1 MKHANAQTAEAAHVR
16 VMPDPRYAGLWD
28 AIVVDGSVKERLLR
42 GAVLNLRLRENL
54 AFETTALHG
63 LVLLYGPPGTG
74 KTTLARGLAH
84 ALTNITTGRKV
95 RLIELDLHGLMSAEH
110 GESQRAV
117 TQLLT
122 EHVPSLADD
131 GMPTVVLLDEVE
143 SMAIARSEA
152 SLAANPA
159 DVHRA
164 TDAVLAAL
172 DSNTVNFPNLVF
184 VATSNFVRALDE
196 AFLSRVDMHIRVPA
210 PDSSGIVE
218 ILKHALR
225 SMASAFVPLARLAC
239 DPGLEKV
246 AECLAGADGRRV
258 RKTITEA
265 MLGRRETVL
274 DPGQTTI
281 ADLIAAAARVMEDGS
296 IQEYTRRR
304 FGELT

>member
-1 MKHANAQTAEAAHVR
+1 MTEAARVVR
-16 VMPDPRYAGLWD
+16 IMPDQRYAGLWD

-42 GAVLNLRLRENL
+42 GAALNLRLREQL

-63 LVLLYGPPGTG
+63 LLLLYGPPGTG

-84 ALTNITTGRKV
+84 ELVKITTGRRV

-172 DSNTVNFPNLVF
+172 DSNTVDHPNLVF
-184 VATSNFVRALDE
+184 VATSNFVGALDV
-196 AFLSRVDMHIRVPA
+196 AFLSRVDVQIRVPA
-210 PDSSGIVE
+210 PDVSGIVA
-218 ILKHALR
+218 ILEHALQ
-225 SMASAFVPLARLAC
+225 SMASAFAPLGRLAC
-239 DPGLEKV
+239 DPGLAQV
-246 AECLAGADGRRV
+246 AEGLAGADGRRV

-265 MLGRRETVL
+265 MLARRETVL
-274 DPGQTTI
+274 DPGVTTI
-281 ADLIAAAARVMEDGS
+281 DDLIAAAARVMEDAG
-296 IQEYTRRR
+296 IQSG
-304 FGELT
+304 GEES